1 MFKQIKKLKLLILY
15 TFIIT
20 IFSSCVVYKDGYDNL
35 ISNTITYQ
43 KLEEPSFRKFSIK
56 FPDSEIILNSTATSI
71 EWTCPAPTVVPS
83 ALISNIPYNREKE
96 TLRCIAVG
104 GCDTYSA
111 TAIRQKSSDKWSI
124 EDDKVAVTYTQNA
137 IVQIY
142 NNTINSSGDTKLSII
157 CVPKSQ
163 VDYWE

>member
-15 TFIIT
+15 IFIIT
-20 IFSSCVVYKDGYDNL
+20 IFSSCVVYKDGYDNI

-43 KLEEPSFRKFSIK
+43 EMEEPSFGKFSIK
-56 FPDSEIILNSTATSI
+56 FPNSEITLDSKDTSI

-83 ALISNIPYNREKE
+83 ALISNIPYNRERE

-111 TAIRQKSSDKWSI
+111 TAIRQKSSNKWSI

-137 IVQIY
+137 TVPIH